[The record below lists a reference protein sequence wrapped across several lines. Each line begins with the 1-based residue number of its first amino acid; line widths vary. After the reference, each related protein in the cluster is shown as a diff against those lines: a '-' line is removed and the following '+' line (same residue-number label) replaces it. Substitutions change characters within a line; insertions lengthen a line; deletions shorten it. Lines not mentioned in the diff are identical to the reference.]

1 MSCLTEQKFAVQTK
15 STKWHLTCYKIKSYN
30 IACKVRI
37 FKIYLRVENPLKK
50 KKNLKYTDI
59 FYTVQVN

>member
-50 KKNLKYTDI
+50 KKKLKI
-59 FYTVQVN
+59 H